1 MESIFL
7 SHHFDNEI
15 APVVESFK
23 RLIESHDLEVIDG
36 RRLEGQLVID
46 EVKSRIEEADAVI
59 VFLSKREAGKTNE
72 WVSHERSAAQ
82 TLGKPLLAVIE
93 QGLTNAAPFGGF
105 ESLQYD
111 PDKLAD
117 TLLDISESIFGWK
130 LQLGEQIEA
139 LLEPEDIVTTVREN
153 ADRDGIV
160 QYRLLG
166 KRGKW
171 GNWKKAVVIPRPG
184 GVSLLLNGVTKK
196 SELQIK
202 VTTNNRIWNSD
213 VVNRD
218 LRILIS

>member
-36 RRLEGQLVID
+36 RRLEGRLVID

-82 TLGKPLLAVIE
+82 TLGKPLLAIVE

-105 ESLQYD
+105 ESLQYN
-111 PDKLAD
+111 PDKLSD

-130 LQLGEQIEA
+130 LRLGEQIEV
-139 LLEPEDIVTTVREN
+139 LLEPDDIVATVREN

-160 QYRLLG
+160 QYRLLR

-171 GNWKKAVVIPRPG
+171 GPWKKAAVIPRPG
-184 GVSLLLNGVTKK
+184 GVSLVLNGVTKK
-196 SELQIK
+196 SEIQIK